1 MPNRI
6 AVAAVAS
13 LLLAATYSPLP
24 ARADGSEVTLTGEIV
39 DLSCYLT
46 GGKKGRAHRAC
57 AKRCADRGLP
67 IGILTEDGTVY
78 LLLEDHADEDPYEQ
92 AKKLA
97 GDNAQIKGKK
107 FAGRGLA
114 SVLVHSVEKN

>member
-1 MPNRI
+1 MLNRI
-6 AVAAVAS
+6 AIAAFVASFIVAVAS
-13 LLLAATYSPLP
+13 P
-24 ARADGSEVTLTGEIV
+24 APAHAEGADVTLTGEVV

-67 IGILTEDGTVY
+67 IGILTEDGSVY
-78 LLLEDHADEDPYEQ
+78 LLLEDHSDEGPYEK

-97 GDNAQIKGKK
+97 GENAEIKGKK
-107 FAGRGLA
+107 YESRGMA
-114 SVLVHSVEKN
+114 SVLVHAAESR

>member
-1 MPNRI
+1 MPNRF
-6 AVAAVAS
+6 AVAAVAT
-13 LLLAATYSPLP
+13 LLVAGLSSPSP
-24 ARADGSEVTLTGEIV
+24 VRAEGSDVTLTGEIV

-67 IGILTEDGTVY
+67 LGILTDDGTVY
-78 LLLEDHADEDPYEQ
+78 LLLEDHADEGPYEK

-97 GDNAQIKGKK
+97 GDNAEIKGKK
-107 FAGRGLA
+107 FASRGMA
-114 SVLVHSVEKN
+114 SVLVHAAESR